1 MLNPPLT
8 AADVGRLFET
18 TCGKQ
23 AFVIYGPEDD
33 DEFLVGIA
41 GGPVRYVD
49 ASGKG
54 EDITLARRLP
64 TSDPITELER
74 RVVEA
79 AVARR
84 LAGTGA
90 SYAAS
95 MVLLSDA
102 THALIAARRPRA
114 RRVDSPEAL
123 QAALV
128 AVGWGASTA
137 MAAKHLFNALPEVG
151 E

>member
-23 AFVIYGPEDD
+23 AFVFEGPDYES
-33 DEFLVGIA
+33 EFRACIVNDG
-41 GGPVRYVD
+41 VYYVN
-49 ASGKG
+49 ASGATATP
-54 EDITLARRLP
+54 IHTLACRLP

-74 RVVEA
+74 RVVDA
-79 AVARR
+79 AVAYH
-84 LAGTGA
+84 
-90 SYAAS
+90 S
-95 MVLLSDA
+95 LSTLTRKRALIAA

-128 AVGWGASTA
+128 AAGWGASTA